1 MNRSSHEGETGST
14 VYYYNIEQNS
24 VEEKLFVSSDKAY
37 DRAQEEVGGLVYYN
51 VENGCLYTI
60 ADDVL
65 YKMDMNKGTKKE
77 LATGLNEDQYVAS
90 EDGHLVAYEKEDP
103 SKSSL

>member
-1 MNRSSHEGETGST
+1 MAGMISPKPFP
-14 VYYYNIEQNS
+14 VYPDGFPKDEMCIR
-24 VEEKLFVSSDKAY
+24 
-37 DRAQEEVGGLVYYN
+37 DR
-51 VENGCLYTI
+51 YTI

-103 SKSSL
+103 SKSKSVTVMNLSLIHI

>member
-1 MNRSSHEGETGST
+1 MILRILNVDEKGNTNICRMRIHEPGQHEGETGSA

-77 LATGLNEDQYVAS
+77 LCDRTE
-90 EDGHLVAYEKEDP
+90 
-103 SKSSL
+103 

>member
-1 MNRSSHEGETGST
+1 MKVRLDQQSTIIILNRIH
-14 VYYYNIEQNS
+14 

-65 YKMDMNKGTKKE
+65 YKNG
-77 LATGLNEDQYVAS
+77 
-90 EDGHLVAYEKEDP
+90 YE
-103 SKSSL
+103 

>member
-1 MNRSSHEGETGST
+1 M
-14 VYYYNIEQNS
+14 
-24 VEEKLFVSSDKAY
+24 
-37 DRAQEEVGGLVYYN
+37 GGLVYYN

-90 EDGHLVAYEKEDP
+90 EDGHLVAYERERRSFEVQVCD
-103 SKSSL
+103 SYESGD